1 MVIRHSLEHFKR
13 RHQGRKHFC
22 LSFSLVVHSRTGE
35 HLFGRA
41 KNLSQLLFYP
51 TFRSMYWTSETYL
64 SIFWLENVQVTL
76 TCLQW
81 FINCQAVLLD
91 LKNFS
96 SFEQFVKH

>member
-1 MVIRHSLEHFKR
+1 
-13 RHQGRKHFC
+13 
-22 LSFSLVVHSRTGE
+22 
-35 HLFGRA
+35 
-41 KNLSQLLFYP
+41 
-51 TFRSMYWTSETYL
+51 MYWTSETYL